1 MTMCNN
7 MFSLDGKVAVVT
19 GAGGILC
26 GEISMGLAK
35 AGAKIALLDLRLDM
49 AEKNAEAIRNQGYE
63 AAAFECNVLDKKSI
77 ENAKDEVL
85 KKFGRVDILLN
96 GAGGNKPDGTTS
108 DKLSF
113 FDIPQ
118 DAVSWVFNLNILG
131 TIMPTQVFG
140 KLFAEQDSGCVI
152 NISSMSA
159 FHPLTRTVAYSAA
172 KAAVS
177 NFTEWMAVHFNQ
189 EYSKNIR
196 VNAIAPGFLLTQQNY
211 YLMVDEKTGGNTP
224 RGESVL
230 RKTPMARFGKPE
242 ELVGGVIYLCSD
254 ASKFV
259 NGVVLPIDGGF
270 NAYSGV

>member
-1 MTMCNN
+1 MGCNN

-19 GAGGILC
+19 GAGGVLC
-26 GEISMGLAK
+26 AEISMGLAR
-35 AGAKIALLDLRLDM
+35 AGAKVALLDLRPD
-49 AEKNAEAIRNQGYE
+49 AAE
-63 AAAFECNVLDKKSI
+63 AAAEKIRGEGFEAYAFTCNVLDKKSI
-77 ENAKDEVL
+77 EEAKDQVVA
-85 KKFGRVDILLN
+85 KFGKVDILLN

-108 DKLSF
+108 DSMSF

-118 DAVSWVFNLNILG
+118 EAVQWVFNLNILG

-140 KLFAEQDSGCVI
+140 KLFAEQGSGCVV

-159 FHPLTRTVAYSAA
+159 DRPLTRTVAYSAA
-172 KAAVS
+172 KAAVT
-177 NFTEWMAVHFNQ
+177 NFTQWMAVHFNQ

-211 YLMVDEKTGGNTP
+211 FLMVDEKTGGNTP

-230 RKTPMARFGKPE
+230 RNTPMDRFGKPD
-242 ELVGGVIYLCSD
+242 ELVGGVVFLCSD
-254 ASKFV
+254 AAEFV

-270 NAYSGV
+270 SAFSGV